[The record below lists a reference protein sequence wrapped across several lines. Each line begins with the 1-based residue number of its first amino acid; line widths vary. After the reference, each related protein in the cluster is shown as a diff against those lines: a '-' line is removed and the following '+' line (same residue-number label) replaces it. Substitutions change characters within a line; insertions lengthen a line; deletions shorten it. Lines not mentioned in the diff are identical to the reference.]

1 MENTYSVSLNHTEV
15 NEYLHTDQEKDGT
28 KEEDSEEKEGSLPKG
43 SVLVLSGLNGETT
56 REDIKDKLKSEL
68 SVDTDD
74 IAFVYYQKG
83 EETAKLRF
91 KTEGAAVVVAE
102 KIEGGKL
109 EVKGAE
115 TNVKALE
122 GEEEEAFLKQC
133 SADIK

>member
-1 MENTYSVSLNHTEV
+1 MENTYSV

-43 SVLVLSGLNGETT
+43 SVLVLNGLNGETT
-56 REDIKDKLKSEL
+56 REDIKAKLKSDF

-91 KTEGAAVVVAE
+91 KTEGAAVAVAG

-115 TNVKALE
+115 TAVKALD

>member
-1 MENTYSVSLNHTEV
+1 MRSSDE
-15 NEYLHTDQEKDGT
+15 EKDDT
-28 KEEDSEEKEGSLPKG
+28 KEAESEEKEESLPKG
-43 SVLVLSGLNGETT
+43 SVLVLNGLNGETT
-56 REDIKDKLKSEL
+56 REDIKAKLKSDF

-91 KTEGAAVVVAE
+91 KTEGAAVAVAG

-115 TNVKALE
+115 TAVKALD
-122 GEEEEAFLKQC
+122 GEEEDAFLKQC